1 VADAVAWAVPSGE
14 VRVAEAVPVGA
25 LARLVGVGFAVGRQA
40 ASSIAQRVRIE
51 KNFRRWWVIVF
62 PPERRVT
69 GEASSM
75 LDSIARLSRFILAVL

>member
-1 VADAVAWAVPSGE
+1 VETALGVAAAVGLIAMVW
-14 VRVAEAVPVGA
+14 VGA
-25 LARLVGVGFAVGRQA
+25 VLGRQA

-75 LDSIARLSRFILAVL
+75 LDSLARLLPFHFSRFVKRK